1 MLIRRFISSS
11 SIAAILIGI
20 LALVAVNASFAQ
32 QPAIDTGKSI
42 ARDQLN
48 MLVLGDSIMWG
59 QGLKT
64 PDKTWWRLKNWL
76 QEKTGRQVREKIEA
90 HSGAAIDAPPGAE
103 PFTSDDGEVNLLA
116 PTINEQVDNARKYYG
131 DPSQV
136 DLILVNGCI
145 NDVDVR
151 NLLDAATALDQLDVS
166 VKEKCGGRMQSLLHR
181 ITREFPNAQIVVPGY
196 YRIVSQ
202 LSDDNSFARLLVKN
216 LTTQRPESR
225 RMSDKQMREN
235 LVAISELWYQVSTRS
250 LAQAVAAVNAEL
262 GQSDAEQRVHFAE
275 IEFSPEHSFSAPD
288 TLLWNF
294 KFGSTN
300 LSGLRHA
307 IVVLTFGTAAYKP
320 DDEVRDKRS
329 KSCKETYQKPKGE
342 REDKEQKER
351 REVKYLACRYA
362 SLGHPNK
369 MGALIYTETIKG
381 QLQRLVN
388 RAGWL
393 RKPDSLPAN
402 PAN

>member
-1 MLIRRFISSS
+1 
-11 SIAAILIGI
+11 
-20 LALVAVNASFAQ
+20 
-32 QPAIDTGKSI
+32 
-42 ARDQLN
+42 
-48 MLVLGDSIMWG
+48 
-59 QGLKT
+59 
-64 PDKTWWRLKNWL
+64 
-76 QEKTGRQVREKIEA
+76 
-90 HSGAAIDAPPGAE
+90 
-103 PFTSDDGEVNLLA
+103 LA
-116 PTINEQVDNARKYYG
+116 PTINEQVDSAREYYG

-151 NLLDAATALDQLDVS
+151 NLLDAATALDQLEVS
-166 VKEKCGGRMQSLLHR
+166 VKEKCGARMQSLLHR
-181 ITREFPNAQIVVPGY
+181 ITREFPNAHIVVPGY
-196 YRIVSQ
+196 YRIVSP

-216 LTTQRPESR
+216 LTSQRPESR
-225 RMSDKQMREN
+225 RMSDKQMRAN

-262 GQSDAEQRVHFAE
+262 GQSDAEQRVLFAE

-329 KSCKETYQKPKGE
+329 KSCKETYQKPKGG

-393 RKPDSLPAN
+393 RKPDSLQAN